1 MQKSECMTSFDD
13 AHQTGFVL
21 RLEKSPEFTYN
32 TQNVSFPSVTVS
44 SIETPYR
51 NAKAYLPDNVVQY
64 DPLTITFVV
73 DENFKNYNYLYKQM
87 LSYAQK
93 KDSNKIK
100 DVFDT
105 IHIFRLDNAKK
116 PIADIAFIDGF
127 CTDLSSLEY
136 SVNVSDDDIIVCT
149 ATFRYQTF
157 EIREL

>member
-1 MQKSECMTSFDD
+1 MKNPCMTNFDD
-13 AHQTGFVL
+13 AHQTNFVL
-21 RLEKSPEFTYN
+21 KLEKSPELSYN
-32 TQNVSFPSVTVS
+32 TQNVTFPSVSVS

-73 DENFKNYNYLYKQM
+73 DEDFKNYNYLFKEM
-87 LSYAQK
+87 LSYAGK
-93 KDSNKIK
+93 KDTNEIK
-100 DVFDT
+100 KVFDT
-105 IHIFRLDNAKK
+105 IHIFRLNNDKV

-127 CTDLSSLEY
+127 CTDLSSVEY